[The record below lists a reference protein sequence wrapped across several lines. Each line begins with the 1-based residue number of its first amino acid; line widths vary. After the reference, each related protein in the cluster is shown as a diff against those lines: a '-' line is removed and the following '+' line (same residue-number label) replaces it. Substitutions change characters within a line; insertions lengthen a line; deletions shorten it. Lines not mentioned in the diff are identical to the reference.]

1 MHLDDKRR
9 LLSSQLLPFQS
20 SGHSRSLLC
29 PPERLEFA
37 GRDNLKAQQLQVDEN
52 GFVDAS
58 VAESPLSPD
67 DLQPG
72 LINVAT
78 FARVLS
84 IHQDGQD
91 QPSSSSIWL
100 LSVTAHSSILMQLK
114 CSITD
119 VQGNRLMTGQWVF
132 VTGVRIEERSR
143 LSFEALPLPVRRC
156 LSSRSGDGNAAKRRH
171 DVITGSTL
179 HRDGYNSE
187 EGAGQRC
194 VYNIS
199 SFASRNN
206 SPGLFPPASCVP
218 RSQVDG
224 PLLVLC
230 YLKASFAARDSRK
243 RGRSESDDGNDDDDG
258 DNSSIEDNAEVLLL
272 PKSGVESYSRC
283 SRCGESREHC
293 HAFVTPSTLSLSS
306 TVHLAISNAVVADI
320 NVGSERCYV
329 VSLSRTDDI
338 LHDAAAADS
347 NPVFLIDCISD
358 EDQK

>member
-1 MHLDDKRR
+1 
-9 LLSSQLLPFQS
+9 
-20 SGHSRSLLC
+20 
-29 PPERLEFA
+29 
-37 GRDNLKAQQLQVDEN
+37 
-52 GFVDAS
+52 
-58 VAESPLSPD
+58 
-67 DLQPG
+67 
-72 LINVAT
+72 
-78 FARVLS
+78 
-84 IHQDGQD
+84 
-91 QPSSSSIWL
+91 
-100 LSVTAHSSILMQLK
+100 
-114 CSITD
+114 
-119 VQGNRLMTGQWVF
+119 MTGQWVF

-243 RGRSESDDGNDDDDG
+243 RGRSGECCES
-258 DNSSIEDNAEVLLL
+258 LLNTL
-272 PKSGVESYSRC
+272 DLLMMMPFIDLQRVMMVMTTMT
-283 SRCGESREHC
+283 
-293 HAFVTPSTLSLSS
+293 VTRVALKTTPRYCCCRSLAWNH
-306 TVHLAISNAVVADI
+306 TPGA
-320 NVGSERCYV
+320 
-329 VSLSRTDDI
+329 
-338 LHDAAAADS
+338 HDAASLESIVTRLSPPPRSLCLQLCTWPSATQS
-347 NPVFLIDCISD
+347 
-358 EDQK
+358 